1 MKSSAT
7 LIKTLLLLVITSML
21 SLFVN
26 AQGWREGEMEIKVIL
41 KEKQDAKT
49 LHQLGLIGDIYMDH
63 ALMYVIPDELEQ
75 VKAAG
80 LKYEITKTDL
90 NDYYK
95 DFWETRDEYHTYQ
108 EIIAVMDSLASALP
122 DMVMKVVYG
131 TSVGGRELSALK
143 ISDNVTENEPEPEIG
158 FDGNIH
164 GDEIGGG
171 ENMIRFA
178 RWLCQQHNA
187 GNPQITELINTRE
200 IWIFPL
206 VNPDGRVS
214 LSRYNNNG
222 VDLNRDWGYI
232 WNGEGNSPGPY
243 SQPESKA
250 LRQMALDNHFTIHM
264 TLHSGIEMYLHPWY
278 FYQLPCPDAAEE
290 ETLAEMYASTSG
302 YSNLV
307 TGPGTSLY
315 PTTGSTAESYYG
327 VKGSHGIVMELSSNK
342 QPPPSQIGYYYNIN
356 LQPTINLIEYAGYG
370 INGMVTDAQTGDP
383 VAAIIYVGDKM
394 TCFSDP
400 EIGDYHKFVMGGT
413 YNIKVKANGYQTQ
426 IINNVVIEDLAATT
440 LDIQMQ
446 PESHQSIYQVLAS
459 RRPTASSSNQQP
471 SWDIIGPPD
480 NKSYS
485 MGKNG
490 WIVFDMGDLVV
501 DGAGNDIIVF
511 EGDATPEGFSLYAG
525 STMDGP
531 WVLIG
536 EGTGTTEF
544 DFEGSAISEARYFRI
559 VDDGDGGNEVDAG
572 FDLDAMQ
579 AMSSINGP
587 YILLESFVINDQ
599 NGNNNGQLDPGET
612 AIIAIT
618 LKNIGTE
625 AAGNVVG
632 QLLTDDNFVEIS
644 TLEPQEFGTIPTGA
658 TAFAPFELSA
668 AEDTPAGHTATLTLE
683 YSGDNALSGSKFI
696 DLTFPDYCYPT
707 ANCSFG
713 DGFTGFELGEISN
726 MNSGCSGDNGVS
738 GYGNFTD
745 LATVLM
751 PGETYTVQWQSG
763 YSSQF
768 ACLWIDMNDDKE
780 FGFDELLIEDF
791 ELENS
796 GQTYSTTF
804 TLPENTPA
812 GQHRLRIRARWLD
825 SAADPCGNFSY
836 GETEDY
842 TIIVEGGNAVSAA
855 FAADI
860 TAFCEEGT
868 VQFTDLSQGEI
879 TTWAWEFPGGDP
891 ASSSDQNPIVY
902 YALPGIFDV
911 SLTVSNSTNSHTLT
925 LEDYILVHSIP
936 EVTFDTIGDMCLNWP
951 AYELNEGFPQGGE
964 YAGDGVIDGWF
975 HPEVAGLGNHILT
988 YHFMDENGCEN
999 SAEQTV
1005 FVDACT
1011 GIGEPEK
1018 AISIYPNPTKGI
1030 IILTSNANIS
1040 AASISVI
1047 DVLGNSVRFEAT
1059 VSLPAGDRIEIQL
1072 KNPTPGVYYV
1082 ILESETRTV
1091 KTVVVE

>member
-1 MKSSAT
+1 MKSLTT
-7 LIKTLLLLVITSML
+7 LTKALLLLALTSIF
-21 SLFVN
+21 SLFSV
-26 AQGWREGEMEIKVIL
+26 AQGWRDGEMEINVKL
-41 KEKQDAKT
+41 QQKQDAKT
-49 LHQLGLIGDIYMDH
+49 LHELGLIGDIYMEH
-63 ALMYVIPDELEQ
+63 ALMYVTPAELER

-80 LKYEITKTDL
+80 LKYEITKENL
-90 NDYYK
+90 NEYYK
-95 DFWETRDEYHTYQ
+95 DFWETRDQYHTYQ
-108 EIIAVMDSLASALP
+108 EIIAVMDSLANALP
-122 DMVMKVVYG
+122 DLVMKVNYG

-143 ISDNVTENEPEPEIG
+143 ISDNVNLNEPEPEIG

-206 VNPDGRVS
+206 VNPDGKVN
-214 LSRYNNNG
+214 LTRYNNNG

-232 WNGEGNSPGPY
+232 WDGEGNSPGPY

-250 LRQMALDNHFTIHM
+250 LRQMAFDNNFTIHM

-278 FYQLPCPDAAEE
+278 FYQLPCPDADEE
-290 ETLAEMYASTSG
+290 ETLADMYASTSG
-302 YSNLV
+302 YANLV

-342 QPPPSQIGYYYNIN
+342 QPPPSQIGYYFNIN

-370 INGMVTDAQTGDP
+370 INGMITDAQTAEP
-383 VAAIIYVGDKM
+383 VAAIIYVGEKM

-400 EIGDYHKFVMGGT
+400 EVGDYHKFVVGGT

-426 IINNVVIEDLAATT
+426 MINNVVIEDFAATT

-446 PESHQSIYQVLAS
+446 PEEHHSIYQVLAS

-471 SWDIIGPPD
+471 TWDIIGPPD

-485 MGKNG
+485 MGKTG

-525 STMDGP
+525 TTMDGP
-531 WVLIG
+531 WILIG
-536 EGTGTTEF
+536 EGVGTSEF
-544 DFEGSAISEARYFRI
+544 DFAGSAISEARYFRI
-559 VDDGDGGNEVDAG
+559 LDDGDGGNEADAG

-587 YILLESFVINDQ
+587 YILLDNFTINDE

-612 AIIAIT
+612 AIISIT

-625 AAGNVVG
+625 EAGNVFG
-632 QLLTDDNFVEIS
+632 ELITEDSYVEIS
-644 TLEPQEFGTIPTGA
+644 TFEPQEFGTIETGA
-658 TAFAPFELSA
+658 TAFAEFELTA
-668 AEDTPAGHTATLTLE
+668 AEDTPAGHTATLTLD
-683 YSGDNALSGSKFI
+683 YSGDNGLSGSKFI

-707 ANCSFG
+707 ANCSWG
-713 DGFTGFELGEISN
+713 DGFTGFELEEISN

-745 LATVLM
+745 MTTVLV

-763 YSSQF
+763 YDSQF
-768 ACLWIDMNDDKE
+768 ACLWIDMNDDKD
-780 FGFDELLIEDF
+780 FSFDELLIEDF
-791 ELENS
+791 EIDNS

-804 TLPENTPA
+804 TLPENIPA

-825 SAADPCGNFSY
+825 SSADPCGNFNY

-842 TIIVEGGNAVSAA
+842 TVIVESGNFLSPA

-860 TAFCEEGT
+860 TEFCEQGT

-879 TTWAWEFPGGDP
+879 TTWAWEFPGGEP
-891 ASSSDQNPIVY
+891 AISSEQNPEVY

-911 SLTVSNSTNSHTLT
+911 SLTVSNSSNSQT
-925 LEDYILVHSIP
+925 LEMENYIQVHELP
-936 EVTFDTIGDMCLNWP
+936 EVTFDALEDMCINWP
-951 AYELNEGFPQGGE
+951 AHELTEGFPEGGE
-964 YAGDGVIDGWF
+964 YSGNGVVDGWF
-975 HPEVAGLGNHILT
+975 HPEVAGLGNHIIT
-988 YHFMDENGCEN
+988 YHYTDENGCEN

-1011 GIGEPEK
+1011 GIDEMET
-1018 AISIYPNPTKGI
+1018 AISIYPNPSKGKI
-1030 IILTSNANIS
+1030 IITTKTNL
-1040 AASISVI
+1040 AAGSISVV
-1047 DVLGNSVRFEAT
+1047 DGLGNKVWFQAT
-1059 VSLPAGDRIEIQL
+1059 ESLNAGDRIIIQL
-1072 KNPTPGVYYV
+1072 KNPTPGIYYV
-1082 ILESETRTV
+1082 ILKSESRKV
-1091 KTVVVE
+1091 KKVVVE